1 MWQMYNHL
9 SKGRINPRLIMT
21 REERK
26 KLKQQQE
33 EEKMA
38 KMTPEIR
45 EAYINQ
51 KKREKVVAAVSIPL
65 SIVVAV
71 VIIVLFVLFR

>member
-1 MWQMYNHL
+1 
-9 SKGRINPRLIMT
+9 MT

-38 KMTPEIR
+38 KMTPAIR

>member
-1 MWQMYNHL
+1 
-9 SKGRINPRLIMT
+9 MT

>member
-1 MWQMYNHL
+1 
-9 SKGRINPRLIMT
+9 MT

-51 KKREKVVAAVSIPL
+51 KKRETVVAAVSIPL

-71 VIIVLFVLFR
+71 VIIVLFILFR

>member
-1 MWQMYNHL
+1 
-9 SKGRINPRLIMT
+9 MT
-21 REERK
+21 IEERK

>member
-1 MWQMYNHL
+1 
-9 SKGRINPRLIMT
+9 MT

-71 VIIVLFVLFR
+71 VIIALFVLFR

>member
-1 MWQMYNHL
+1 
-9 SKGRINPRLIMT
+9 MT

-71 VIIVLFVLFR
+71 VIIVLFILFR

>member
-1 MWQMYNHL
+1 
-9 SKGRINPRLIMT
+9 MT
-21 REERK
+21 REEKK